1 MLKRTRRLKVL
12 GGVALLACGALVHCK
27 KAPPCRATVTFA
39 GQAATG
45 EGPDKPQAFKQACTT
60 HCLEHDP
67 LVDGKYRVW
76 RAAGGK
82 GAGKRAEAIQAVPA
96 LKRYFDACS
105 ERCAKQAKD
114 VRYADCNEP

>member
-1 MLKRTRRLKVL
+1 MLNRTRRLGML
-12 GGVALLACGALVHCK
+12 GGVALLACGAFVQCK
-27 KAPPCRATVTFA
+27 KAAPCRATASFEEKV
-39 GQAATG
+39 ATG
-45 EGPDKPQAFKQACTT
+45 EGPDKQQAFKQACTN
-60 HCLEHDP
+60 HCLEHDT

-96 LKRYFDACS
+96 LKRYLDTCT

-114 VRYADCNEP
+114 VRYTDCSEP